1 MDEVRVLHIADLHID
16 SPMHGLVPY
25 DDEVPVD
32 VIRTATRTAL
42 RLVVND
48 AIQEKVQLVVIAGD
62 LYDGNWRDYNTGI
75 FVTNQLA
82 ELNDAGIPVAI
93 VLGNHD
99 AESVVTKQLRLPPN
113 THLFSSSRPETWV
126 VNEVGIAVH
135 GQSYAERAT
144 FADLAAEYPTGDSG
158 LINIGLL
165 HTCFNGQLGHEPY
178 APCTLDDLRSKGYD
192 YWALGHVH
200 NYTVISED
208 PLVVF
213 PGNLQGRNIRETGP
227 KGACLVTFEDR
238 HPTVQRLFKD
248 VVQWEH
254 VQLDVSGVTSIDDS
268 LDRCRDEL
276 LRVVESGS
284 EVYAMRVEFVGATVA
299 NQALRAHHEHLSAEI
314 RILANN
320 LGGAEVWIEKVVV
333 STNSPRGQLDFTGD
347 GVAGE
352 IGRVLVELQDDL
364 PSLAGTDHPRLPELS
379 SLRSQLSAARSGIG
393 EALNDEELSE
403 GLRDAAEMLAA
414 LLGGEGSFDAN

>member
-25 DDEVPVD
+25 DDAPVD
-32 VIRTATRTAL
+32 VILKATRTAL
-42 RLVVND
+42 KLAVSD
-48 AIQEKVQLVVIAGD
+48 AIQEKVHLVVIAGD

-75 FVTNQLA
+75 FVVNQLA

-113 THLFSSSRPETWV
+113 THLFSSSRSETWV
-126 VNEVGIAVH
+126 VDEVGVAVH
-135 GQSYAERAT
+135 GQSYAEKAT
-144 FADLAAEYPTGDSG
+144 FTDLAAQYPAADSG

-178 APCTLDDLRSKGYD
+178 APCTLDDLRSKTYD

-200 NYTVISED
+200 SYSVISED

-213 PGNLQGRNIRETGP
+213 PGNLQGRSIRETGP
-227 KGACLVTFEDR
+227 KGVCLVTFEDR
-238 HPTVQRLFKD
+238 HPTVQRLIKD

-254 VQLDVSGVTSIDDS
+254 IQLDLSSAKTIDDC
-268 LDRCRDEL
+268 LDQCRDEL
-276 LRVVESGS
+276 LRVVASGS
-284 EVYAMRVEFVGATVA
+284 DVFAIRVEFGGATVA
-299 NQALRAHHEHLSAEI
+299 NQALRAHREQLSAEV

-320 LGGAEVWIEKVVV
+320 LGGAEIWIEKVTV
-333 STNSPRGQLDFTGD
+333 STTPPTGKVDFTGD

-352 IGRVLVELQDDL
+352 IGRVLIELREDL
-364 PSLAGTDHPRLPELS
+364 PSLAGTDNPRLPELA
-379 SLRSQLSAARSGIG
+379 SLRSQLRAAHSGIG
-393 EALNDEELSE
+393 DALNDEELSE
-403 GLRDAAEMLAA
+403 GLSDAAEMLAA
-414 LLGGEGSFDAN
+414 LLGGEEVLDAD